1 MSTLRLYGDTS
12 GYNDIKVPAAAD
24 NSAINLGNLTS
35 NNYIQAQG
43 FGTGNV
49 SNNYLTGTFSS
60 NNYLQSESFFSD
72 VRAIPQTTSTTV
84 TTADIGKHLKVTG
97 TVTINA
103 STGFSSGDAV
113 TIFNNSG
120 SDITITATGITLYS
134 AGTADTGSRTLAQ
147 RGLATALCVDTN
159 VYAISG
165 AGLS

>member
-1 MSTLRLYGDTS
+1 M
-12 GYNDIKVPAAAD
+12 
-24 NSAINLGNLTS
+24 
-35 NNYIQAQG
+35 
-43 FGTGNV
+43 
-49 SNNYLTGTFSS
+49 
-60 NNYLQSESFFSD
+60 
-72 VRAIPQTTSTTV
+72 
-84 TTADIGKHLKVTG
+84 
-97 TVTINA
+97 TINA

-165 AGLS
+165 AGLSY

>member
-1 MSTLRLYGDTS
+1 MSTLKVTALKNPS
-12 GYNDIKVPAAAD
+12 SAANNIVLNNDGSVVIPSYA
-24 NSAINLGNLTS
+24 S
-35 NNYIQAQG
+35 NNYIQAQ
-43 FGTGNV
+43 
-49 SNNYLTGTFSS
+49 FSS